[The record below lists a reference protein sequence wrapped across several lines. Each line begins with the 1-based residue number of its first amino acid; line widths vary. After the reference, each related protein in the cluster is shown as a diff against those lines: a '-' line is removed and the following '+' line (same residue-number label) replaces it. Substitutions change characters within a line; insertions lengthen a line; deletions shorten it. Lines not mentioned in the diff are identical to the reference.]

1 MNSPLQTYLFTQKD
15 NLNTAMVAYVANL
28 EQVAKVKP
36 SIARDIVNELENQ
49 RSHLKLIASE
59 NYCSLAT
66 QAAMGNLL
74 TDKYA
79 EGYPEHRYYGGCVNV
94 DSVEMTAAREAEKL
108 FGADYA
114 YVQPHSGADTN
125 LVAYWA
131 ILSAKVETP
140 TLEELGVKSLN
151 DLTAEQFDALRVKFC
166 NQKLM
171 GLDYSCGGH
180 LTHGYKM
187 NVSARMFDSYPYGV
201 DKETGLLDYDA
212 IEKQAMEVKPLIL
225 LAGYSAY
232 PRSINFR
239 RFREIADKCG
249 AVLMVDMAH
258 FAGLVAGK
266 VFTGDEDPKMGRYC
280 YNHNT

>member
-1 MNSPLQTYLFTQKD
+1 MPTPLENYLNYCNGKP
-15 NLNTAMVAYVANL
+15 NAAMTAYVSNL
-28 EQVAKVKP
+28 QQVSVVGP
-36 SIARDIVNELENQ
+36 DIAADIVNELENQ
-49 RSHLKLIASE
+49 RSHLKLVASE
-59 NYCSLAT
+59 NYCSLSV

-94 DSVEMTAAREAEKL
+94 DAVEMTAAKEAMEL

-151 DLTAEQFDALRVKFC
+151 DLTAEQFDSLRKKFG

-171 GLDYSCGGH
+171 GLD
-180 LTHGYKM
+180 
-187 NVSARMFDSYPYGV
+187 
-201 DKETGLLDYDA
+201 
-212 IEKQAMEVKPLIL
+212 
-225 LAGYSAY
+225 
-232 PRSINFR
+232 
-239 RFREIADKCG
+239 
-249 AVLMVDMAH
+249 
-258 FAGLVAGK
+258 
-266 VFTGDEDPKMGRYC
+266 
-280 YNHNT
+280 